1 MRVGL
6 KSLLG
11 SYVEARLNHYD
22 TVIITPWLSS
32 WFSDSQKTLLSQSL
46 WSSWDAEVVML
57 QRSTASAP
65 IQFWH
70 LGFLPFFSLFHVVQK
85 YSHFVEGASFQWG
98 HALGKGLTNSCDLIS
113 STILFIAV
121 WTGNLFLAQFQWAS
135 MNNSGNVTYSPV
147 VNVSEAW
154 PDEKVE
160 LAEKKV
166 LNFSLR
172 SCVMVAS
179 QWFTNLFNDRIIFS
193 K

>member
-6 KSLLG
+6 KSLLR
-11 SYVEARLNHYD
+11 SYVEACVNHYD
-22 TVIITPWLSS
+22 MVIITRLLSS

-46 WSSWDAEVVML
+46 WSSWDAEVIML
-57 QRSTASAP
+57 LRSIASSL

-70 LGFLPFFSLFHVVQK
+70 LCFLPFFSLFHVVQK
-85 YSHFVEGASFQWG
+85 YSYFVEGASFQWG
-98 HALGKGLTNSCDLIS
+98 HALGKGLTNSCNLIS

-135 MNNSGNVTYSPV
+135 INNSGNVTYSPAI
-147 VNVSEAW
+147 NVSEAW

-160 LAEKKV
+160 FAEKKV

-172 SCVMVAS
+172 SCVMVS
-179 QWFTNLFNDRIIFS
+179 SRWFINLFNDRIIFN